1 MQNLQ
6 KDWLQRL
13 GAAPFGT
20 EVLKAELSGF
30 SRPIQKAHLL
40 VSDGTLLRLKRGL
53 FCISPE
59 ASGRPVDARLVA
71 NALHGPSYVSFET
84 VLASRGLI
92 PERVA
97 ETISAVT
104 GRSRSYETPVGRFVY
119 RTVPSATFAIG
130 VRSIDGALV
139 ACPEKA
145 LCDYLETRPNLRLSS
160 PRSLRAYL
168 EDEVRFDF
176 DVFGAPDVRIF
187 ADYAAMGR
195 KKPLFAALER
205 IFS

>member
-13 GAAPFGT
+13 GAAPFGM

-71 NALHGPSYVSFET
+71 NALQGPSYVSFET

-92 PERVA
+92 PERTA

-104 GRSRSYETPVGRFVY
+104 GRSRRYETPVGRFVY
-119 RTVPSATFAIG
+119 RTVPSAVMISSTATISKSAKVCASTLSIACAINA
-130 VRSIDGALV
+130 S
-139 ACPEKA
+139 
-145 LCDYLETRPNLRLSS
+145 
-160 PRSLRAYL
+160 
-168 EDEVRFDF
+168 
-176 DVFGAPDVRIF
+176 
-187 ADYAAMGR
+187 
-195 KKPLFAALER
+195 
-205 IFS
+205 